1 MDASF
6 KEPYI
11 CRIGVVPVSYQCHT
25 RLFVLQFFKNCL
37 CCCVVSI
44 PIPMSVLPRVKL
56 TRGNKGLWFYS
67 YRPIFCFFRIKYKF
81 SLSIT
86 LLQAVGFLS
95 PQKTKMYAS
104 LHSMTASFFF
114 SGFKK
119 PLFLK
124 VQSNLN
130 LYPLWPKT
138 LRFEG
143 FVS

>member
-1 MDASF
+1 MS
-6 KEPYI
+6 YW
-11 CRIGVVPVSYQCHT
+11 CRTRVILVSYRTLCVIVFQK
-25 RLFVLQFFKNCL
+25 LLVLL
-37 CCCVVSI
+37 CCIHTHIHVRASQGKGITWQQGPVVLFLS
-44 PIPMSVLPRVKL
+44 SNLL
-56 TRGNKGLWFYS
+56 L
-67 YRPIFCFFRIKYKF
+67 FFRIKYKF

-104 LHSMTASFFF
+104 LHSMTALFYF

-119 PLFLK
+119 SPFLK

-130 LYPLWPKT
+130 LYPLLPKT

>member
-1 MDASF
+1 MS
-6 KEPYI
+6 YW
-11 CRIGVVPVSYQCHT
+11 CRTRVILVSYRTLCVIVFQK
-25 RLFVLQFFKNCL
+25 LLVLL
-37 CCCVVSI
+37 CCIHTHIHVRASQGKGITWQQGPVVLFLS
-44 PIPMSVLPRVKL
+44 SNLL
-56 TRGNKGLWFYS
+56 L
-67 YRPIFCFFRIKYKF
+67 FFRIKYKF

-104 LHSMTASFFF
+104 LHSMTVLFYF

-130 LYPLWPKT
+130 LYPLLPKT

>member
-1 MDASF
+1 MS
-6 KEPYI
+6 YW
-11 CRIGVVPVSYQCHT
+11 CRTRVILVSYRTLCVIVFQK
-25 RLFVLQFFKNCL
+25 LLVLL
-37 CCCVVSI
+37 CCIHTHIHVRASQGKGITWQQGPVVLFLS
-44 PIPMSVLPRVKL
+44 SNLL
-56 TRGNKGLWFYS
+56 L
-67 YRPIFCFFRIKYKF
+67 FFRIKYKF
-81 SLSIT
+81 SLSIN

-104 LHSMTASFFF
+104 LHSMTALFYF

-119 PLFLK
+119 FPFLK

-130 LYPLWPKT
+130 LYPLLPKT